1 MNMVSFDFELN
12 KFRLYTSII
21 LLIGLV
27 VFSVAASLRQFQIAR
42 SNWNFTGNLLDDPI
56 IMANRLQLLKAK
68 LPAAGLIGYLSEQDI
83 PGLGFD
89 PIDQDEEFVM
99 TQSALAPRILVEGAG
114 PSLVIINIPYQTPED
129 MVRITAPFKLT
140 LVEKFDFG
148 LYLYRH

>member
-12 KFRLYTSII
+12 KFRLYVSII
-21 LLIGLV
+21 LLICLV
-27 VFSVAASLRQFQIAR
+27 IFSAAASLRQFQISR
-42 SNWNFTGNLLDDPI
+42 SNWKFTGYLLDDPI
-56 IMANRLQLLKAK
+56 IMANRLQLLKGK
-68 LPAAGLIGYLSEQDI
+68 LPATGLIGYLSERDI
-83 PGLGFD
+83 PGMGFN

-99 TQSALAPRILVEGAG
+99 TQYALAPRILIEGAD
-114 PSLVIINIPYQTPED
+114 PALVIVNVPYQTPED